1 MTHEFIA
8 FILLWFHIWSGW
20 LTDEYSL
27 DDHDDQESQRIL
39 AELENID
46 DECDQKGVA
55 FVKIDDDSVA
65 REYGVDSLPS
75 LVYFEN
81 KIPSLYHGDL
91 ANEEQVLAW
100 LMEQLASDTIED
112 ITDEMLDKLIKKS
125 THLAVLFC
133 KSIKLSIFFNK
144 MVETQQFGQP
154 TTDVSQF
161 EAVCFPTS
169 DASHPTEKLF
179 KGAG

>member
-1 MTHEFIA
+1 MTHEFTA

-133 KSIKLSIFFNK
+133 KSIKLSIFF
-144 MVETQQFGQP
+144 QQNGWNSTIWP
-154 TTDVSQF
+154 
-161 EAVCFPTS
+161 ANYGCFPIRSSLFSNVWCIAS
-169 DASHPTEKLF
+169 DREVI
-179 KGAG
+179 